1 MATVKFELFVAL
13 RYLLA
18 RRQHASISRVSLFST
33 IGVAVGVLALIVALA
48 LMTGLQGELRN
59 RILGSTAHIYVWKI
73 GGIDDYHAEVKRLSQ
88 FDGVAGA
95 APAIFGK
102 AIVSSGSETAFITL
116 KGIDPALEGRVTDIE
131 RTMQQGK
138 LLALDGTEGTDDDE
152 RPGILLGQDLA
163 KQIGVKIGDLVE
175 LTTPTATLTPTGSI
189 LRARTVRVVGIFALG
204 LFEFDSA
211 YGFVS
216 LDLAKRLLA
225 KDHPDL
231 IQLRVN
237 DIYRANAIARDI
249 ENTLGDKYSA
259 DDWSRMNRSL
269 FSALTLEKMAISITI
284 GLIVLV
290 GALNIISS
298 LILLVRQKSRDI
310 AILKTMGTSSRRVMG
325 IFMMQ
330 GLVIGV
336 VGTTVGAVIGVSLC
350 WVLDRYKLI
359 QIPMDVYQVSHV
371 PFVVLPWDLFT
382 VVVAS
387 ILICFLATIYP
398 SRQASALDPV
408 QALRAE

>member
-1 MATVKFELFVAL
+1 VSFELFVAL
-13 RYLLA
+13 RYLLT

-33 IGVAVGVLALIVALA
+33 IGVAVGVLALVVALA

-59 RILGSTAHIYVWKI
+59 RILGSTAHIYVWKAD
-73 GGIDDYHAEVKRLSQ
+73 GITDYRAEVDRLSHVP
-88 FDGVAGA
+88 GVVGAG
-95 APAIFGK
+95 PAIMGK
-102 AIVSSGSETAFITL
+102 AIVSSGSETGFITL
-116 KGIDPALEGRVTDIE
+116 KGIDPALEGRVTDVE
-131 RTMQQGK
+131 RTMQQGR
-138 LLALDGTEGTDDDE
+138 LLALEGAEDE

-163 KQIGVKIGDLVE
+163 KQLAIKVGDVVE
-175 LTTPTATLTPTGSI
+175 LTTPTATLTPGGVMTRG
-189 LRARTVRVVGIFALG
+189 RTVRVAGIFALG
-204 LFEFDSA
+204 LYEFDSA

-216 LDLAKRLLA
+216 LDLAKRLLG
-225 KDHPDL
+225 KDMPDL
-231 IQLRVN
+231 IQLRVD
-237 DIYRANAIARDI
+237 DIYASAAIARQI
-249 ENTLGDKYSA
+249 EEQFGDTYSTE
-259 DDWSRMNRSL
+259 DWSRLNRSL
-269 FSALTLEKMAISITI
+269 FSALLLEKIAISITI
-284 GLIVLV
+284 GLIVMV

-310 AILKTMGTSSRRVMG
+310 AILKTMGTSSTRVMG

-336 VGTTVGAVIGVSLC
+336 VGTTIGALGGLALC

-371 PFVVLPWDLFT
+371 PFVVLPFDLLI
-382 VVVAS
+382 VVIAT

>member
-1 MATVKFELFVAL
+1 MTFELFVAL

-73 GGIDDYHAEVKRLSQ
+73 GGIDDYHAEVQRLSQ
-88 FDGVAGA
+88 FGGVAGA
-95 APAIFGK
+95 GPAIFGK

-116 KGIDPALEGRVTDIE
+116 KGIDPVLEGRVTDIE

-138 LLALDGTEGTDDDE
+138 LLALESAEGTDDDE

-163 KQIGVKIGDLVE
+163 KQIGVKVGDLVE
-175 LTTPTATLTPTGSI
+175 LTSPTATLTPTGSM
-189 LRARTVRVVGIFALG
+189 LRARTVRVAGIFALG

-237 DIYRANAIARDI
+237 DIYRANAIAREI

-310 AILKTMGTSSRRVMG
+310 AILKTMGTSSKRVMG

-336 VGTTVGAVIGVSLC
+336 VGTTVGTVVGVSLC

-371 PFVVLPWDLFT
+371 PFVVLPWDLLT
-382 VVVAS
+382 VVVAT

>member
-1 MATVKFELFVAL
+1 MKFELFVAL

>member
-1 MATVKFELFVAL
+1 MSFELFVAL

-33 IGVAVGVLALIVALA
+33 IGVAVGVLALVVALA

-73 GGIDDYHAEVKRLSQ
+73 GGISDYHAEVQRLSQ
-88 FDGVAGA
+88 VPGVSGAG
-95 APAIFGK
+95 PAIMGK
-102 AIVSSGSETAFITL
+102 AIISSESDTGFITI

-138 LLALDGTEGTDDDE
+138 LLALEGAEDE
-152 RPGILLGQDLA
+152 RPGILLGRDLA
-163 KQIGVKIGDLVE
+163 KQLAVKVGDLVDI
-175 LTTPTATLTPTGSI
+175 TTPTPVATPSGIMTRG
-189 LRARTVRVVGIFALG
+189 RTVRVVGIFALG
-204 LFEFDSA
+204 LYEFDSA

-225 KDHPDL
+225 KEHPDL

-237 DIYRANAIARDI
+237 NIYAARSIARAV
-249 ENTLGDKYSA
+249 EELGDKYSA
-259 DDWSRMNRSL
+259 DDWSRMNQSL
-269 FSALTLEKMAISITI
+269 FSALWLEKMAISITI
-284 GLIVLV
+284 GLIVMV

-310 AILKTMGTSSRRVMG
+310 AILKTMGLSSRRVMG

-336 VGTTVGAVIGVSLC
+336 VGTTVGALSGLTLC
-350 WVLDRYKLI
+350 WVLDRYELI

-371 PFVVLPWDLFT
+371 PFVVLPLDLLT
-382 VVVAS
+382 VVFSTV
-387 ILICFLATIYP
+387 LICFLATIYP

-408 QALRAE
+408 QALRNE

>member
-1 MATVKFELFVAL
+1 
-13 RYLLA
+13 
-18 RRQHASISRVSLFST
+18 VSLFST

-138 LLALDGTEGTDDDE
+138 LLALDGTEGSDDDE

-163 KQIGVKIGDLVE
+163 KQIGVKVGDLVE